1 MFHYYSILNYYIFIS
16 LESSLDKGDYL
27 TLAYGSYDDE
37 LSASVESDLSASPR
51 YGKKDEERTLRRL
64 FGSVAQ
70 ILDQY
75 SHQENIQF
83 EEVQTSSPTAQFPH
97 QELITPRTR
106 TAMIDHEQ
114 IVETLRPIAATL
126 SVDWGSKNN
135 MAPGLARRLRD
146 FEFAQKKRRRAI
158 GISRKW
164 GLLSLYDFLAAVRE
178 DVDWADDA
186 AWRRANC
193 LP

>member
-1 MFHYYSILNYYIFIS
+1 M
-16 LESSLDKGDYL
+16 D
-27 TLAYGSYDDE
+27 YGSNTDE
-37 LSASVESDLSASPR
+37 FSASVESDLSASPQ
-51 YGKKDEERTLRRL
+51 YGKKDGEHTLRQL

-70 ILDQY
+70 ILEHHSNNLDG
-75 SHQENIQF
+75 NQF
-83 EEVQTSSPTAQFPH
+83 EQVQTTSPRANWAD
-97 QELITPRTR
+97 EVLITPRTR
-106 TAMIDHEQ
+106 HAMVNHEQ

-126 SVDWGSKNN
+126 SVDWGTNDY

-164 GLLSLYDFLAAVRE
+164 GLLALYDFLAAVRE
-178 DVDWADDA
+178 DVDWVEDA
-186 AWRRANC
+186 AWRRKNC